1 MIARMAPMSV
11 GRPWIEKG
19 PGAAGTSQNARDADR
34 SDSPRSDP
42 LPVRFTGDEKM
53 KALLKFRPELHAS
66 ELEERLVPAGPNP
79 GVIVLTTSGYVL
91 LTPSAGAA
99 YPGGPSGG
107 TAIPTSFVI
116 TGFGGISSMQP
127 GSIAGLPATAP
138 SVSNGGA
145 GATITVGSGANDA
158 SAPNIPLVTRNTI
171 ANDALNPRAQIGR
184 DSGDRSPVLPP
195 GQVYRGGFA
204 ETAPA
209 PVSEETPGR
218 EAIRIPRRGP
228 LDVPSIGP
236 GGTLPRL
243 SSDASGDFIKT
254 IADRTP

>member
-1 MIARMAPMSV
+1 
-11 GRPWIEKG
+11 
-19 PGAAGTSQNARDADR
+19 
-34 SDSPRSDP
+34 
-42 LPVRFTGDEKM
+42 M

-66 ELEERLVPAGPNP
+66 ELEERLVPAGSNL

-91 LTPSAGAA
+91 MTPFAGAT

-127 GSIAGLPATAP
+127 GSIAGLPATAL
-138 SVSNGGA
+138 SGSNGGA

-158 SAPNIPLVTRNTI
+158 SAPSSPLVSRNTI
-171 ANDALNPRAQIGR
+171 ANDALNPAPRIGR
-184 DSGDRSPVLPP
+184 DSGDRSAVLPP
-195 GQVYRGGFA
+195 GQVYRGGIP

-209 PVSEETPGR
+209 PVSEETTGR

-228 LDVPSIGP
+228 FDVPSIRP
-236 GGTLPRL
+236 EGTLPRL
-243 SSDASGDFIKT
+243 SSDTSGDFIKT